1 MGTLEHT
8 FAVPLGA
15 VVDESKV
22 DPAQS
27 DLRMLARQLGRWLNH
42 NLDLI
47 HRGTAIESNDLGP
60 MLIVAGV
67 QEAQWPVM
75 LALAQTQRCA
85 LYLVLPNGQGQ
96 HFLKPLDVPPA

>member
-8 FAVPLGA
+8 FAVPLSA

-22 DPAQS
+22 EPGQS

-42 NLDLI
+42 NLDLV
-47 HRGTAIESNDLGP
+47 HKGTAIESNDLGP

-67 QEAQWPVM
+67 REAQWPVM

-96 HFLKPLDVPPA
+96 HFLKALDVPPA

>member
-1 MGTLEHT
+1 MSEREHT
-8 FAVPLGA
+8 FALPLGA

-22 DPAQS
+22 EPGRS
-27 DLRMLARQLGRWLNH
+27 DTRMLARQLGRWLNH
-42 NLDLI
+42 NLDLV
-47 HRGTAIESNDLGP
+47 HKGTAIESNDQGP
-60 MLIVAGV
+60 VLIVAGV

>member
-22 DPAQS
+22 EPGQS
-27 DLRMLARQLGRWLNH
+27 DLRMLVRELGRWLNH
-42 NLDLI
+42 ILDLV
-47 HRGTAIESNDLGP
+47 HKGTAIESNDLGP

-96 HFLKPLDVPPA
+96 HYLKPLDVPAA

>member
-1 MGTLEHT
+1 
-8 FAVPLGA
+8 
-15 VVDESKV
+15 
-22 DPAQS
+22 
-27 DLRMLARQLGRWLNH
+27 
-42 NLDLI
+42 
-47 HRGTAIESNDLGP
+47 